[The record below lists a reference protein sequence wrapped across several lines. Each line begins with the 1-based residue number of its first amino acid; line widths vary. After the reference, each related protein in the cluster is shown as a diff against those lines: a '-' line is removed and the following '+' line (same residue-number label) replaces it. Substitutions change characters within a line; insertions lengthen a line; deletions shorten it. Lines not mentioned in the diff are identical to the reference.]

1 MKKAAFSRGGL
12 PKIFMDRFGQHVTG
26 FISGFDRLRFR
37 ATLRP
42 LFQPGGLEIYL
53 YSCKVLVKDFAKFAK
68 ELTHQIRKAAYGHF
82 EQLGVPIRYVADSSL
97 SKEDLA
103 RELAREKSISTGP
116 MCLLACVEPCL
127 SFQLRGDRQA
137 KQLRLVLEH
146 SKCTHLYHYLAH
158 PEFGQLHVRVQ
169 TWFPFS
175 VDVCLNGRQWLAR
188 QMDQAGIAYK
198 QRDNCF
204 VWIEDSLKAQ
214 QLFEHQLHANWTGLL
229 DGLLELAHPL
239 YRQITDRMQ
248 GLHYYW
254 SVSQSEYATD
264 ILFDQ
269 PKNLQPLYQQFIHH
283 AVKTFQSPDVMRF
296 LGNRHAET
304 TGKVH
309 PAFKGQVTT
318 RLKERPEGV
327 RLRHSL
333 KGNSIKLYDKEG
345 SVLRPETTINHPEQ
359 FKVYRPKEGDQNGQ
373 KQWRILRRGVADLYR
388 RAQLSHQANYRYLEA
403 LASITGTTPLRD
415 QTAAVTKAV
424 LYRKRRYRGLN
435 PLAQADY
442 QLLRAIS
449 RGEFTLNGMRNADL
463 RALLFKPSTCPQLR
477 RRNSSLV
484 TRQLALLRA
493 HGLLKK
499 IPHTHR
505 YQLTTKG
512 RQIVTALLA
521 ACDADV
527 EQLTKMAA

>member
-1 MKKAAFSRGGL
+1 MKKEAFSRGGL
-12 PKIFMDRFGQHVTG
+12 PKLFMERFGQHVTG

-42 LFQPGGLEIYL
+42 LFQSGGLEIYL
-53 YSCKVLVKDFAKFAK
+53 RSCKVLVKDFAKFAK
-68 ELTHQIRKAAYGHF
+68 ELTHQIRQAAYSYF
-82 EQLGVPIRYVADSSL
+82 EQRGLPIRYVSDSSL

-103 RELAREKSISTGP
+103 RELALKEGISTGP
-116 MCLLACVEPCL
+116 ICLLACVEPCL

-158 PEFGQLHVRVQ
+158 PEFGPLHVRVQ

-175 VDVCLNGRQWLAR
+175 VDICLNGRGWLAH
-188 QMDQAGIAYK
+188 QMDQAGMAYK

-204 VWIEDSLKAQ
+204 VWIQDCAKAQ
-214 QLFEHQLHANWTGLL
+214 ELLDQQLHANWAELL
-229 DGLLELAHPL
+229 DSLLVLAHPL

-264 ILFDQ
+264 VLFDE
-269 PKNLQPLYQQFIHH
+269 PKNLHPLYRQFIHH

-296 LGNRHAET
+296 LGNRYAQI

-309 PAFKGQVTT
+309 PLFKGELTT

-327 RLRHSL
+327 RLRHSFN
-333 KGNSIKLYDKEG
+333 GNSLKLYDKE
-345 SVLRPETTINHPEQ
+345 SCVLRSETTIIHPEE
-359 FKVYRPKEGDQNGQ
+359 FKVYRPKEGEPDGQ
-373 KQWRILRRGVADLYR
+373 KQWRKLRRGVADLYR
-388 RAQLSHQANYRYLEA
+388 RAQVSYQANDRYLEA
-403 LASITGTTPLRD
+403 LASISGTSPLRD
-415 QTAAVTKAV
+415 QSAAVCKAV
-424 LYRKRRYRGLN
+424 LYRGRRYRALN

-442 QLLRAIS
+442 QLLRAVG
-449 RGEFTLNGMRNADL
+449 RGEFTLTGMRNADL
-463 RALLFKPSTCPQLR
+463 RALLFKPTQCPHQR
-477 RRNSSLV
+477 RRNSAAV

-505 YQLTTKG
+505 YQLTKNG
-512 RQIVTALLA
+512 RQILTALLA

-527 EQLTKMAA
+527 EQLTKIAA